1 MYHIASCYREKGKFI
16 HCHHK
21 KWTHYM
27 IYILFIYLLFCCL
40 ASAGKQLS
48 LSFCFYEYAIF
59 HNTFLSDFLDVWK
72 IRFWSAFNVASCG
85 LTQKSTGKVNTFIK
99 QCIPGTK
106 VAKVKQYMI
115 CTYHFYSQY
124 MYCWL
129 YYNQIL
135 LYYNKNLATMNHAI
149 MHSLHSNK

>member
-115 CTYHFYSQY
+115 CTYHFFVLIYVLSIIFKANFTFNG
-124 MYCWL
+124 L
-129 YYNQIL
+129 D
-135 LYYNKNLATMNHAI
+135 
-149 MHSLHSNK
+149 